1 MKTHT
6 YIFEGENVWDRCVL
20 QVADSP
26 SNVKAVVGK
35 VFTAE
40 ELMPTRG
47 PFRPLH
53 IVHPLL
59 KPGLIVKREPLI
71 KANSLL
77 LH

>member
-1 MKTHT
+1 MKTDT

-26 SNVKAVVGK
+26 SNVKAVVCK

-40 ELMPTRG
+40 VLMTTRS
-47 PFRPLH
+47 PFPPLH

-59 KPGLIVKREPLI
+59 KPGLIMKGKPLM
-71 KANSLL
+71 KVNCL